1 MPEYLSPGVYVEEVS
16 SGIKPVEGVG
26 TSTGAF
32 VGIAQRGPIGK
43 PRLITN
49 WTQFTATFGGFVEN
63 GYLAYAVYQ
72 FFSEGGTRCYVIRA
86 AKGSATTLKKAE
98 TAAMGSLVVRAN
110 SEGIW
115 GNALSAVVAD
125 ETTLPGGSVRIDY
138 FQLSIVYDGAVVEA
152 FDNVTL
158 DEARPDHVLKR
169 VDSKWVEMVDNGAT
183 RPPNGTTPLA
193 GGLDGD
199 TLLSSDGLAPPA
211 SSTPSIRWTTSTSS
225 PFRMPSAMPPSRRT
239 PIPIAITAKIVSLSR
254 THPRTW
260 MRKGPPP
267 SGWYHRKPQFL

>member
-1 MPEYLSPGVYVEEVS
+1 M
-16 SGIKPVEGVG
+16 GIWLMR
-26 TSTGAF
+26 
-32 VGIAQRGPIGK
+32 I
-43 PRLITN
+43 
-49 WTQFTATFGGFVEN
+49 
-63 GYLAYAVYQ
+63 YQ

-193 GGLDGD
+193 G
-199 TLLSSDGLAPPA
+199 A
-211 SSTPSIRWTTSTSS
+211 
-225 PFRMPSAMPPSRRT
+225 
-239 PIPIAITAKIVSLSR
+239 
-254 THPRTW
+254 W
-260 MRKGPPP
+260 MATRC
-267 SGWYHRKPQFL
+267 

>member
-16 SGIKPVEGVG
+16 SGIKPIEGVG

-32 VGIAQRGPIGK
+32 IGIAQRGPIGK

-49 WTQFTATFGGFVEN
+49 WTQFTATFGGFVDN

-138 FQLSIVYDGAVVEA
+138 FQLSIVYDVPSSRPSITSRWMKQGQIMFSSAWTRSGWKWSTTALPGHPTAPPLWPGA
-152 FDNVTL
+152 
-158 DEARPDHVLKR
+158 
-169 VDSKWVEMVDNGAT
+169 WMAT
-183 RPPNGTTPLA
+183 RC
-193 GGLDGD
+193 
-199 TLLSSDGLAPPA
+199 
-211 SSTPSIRWTTSTSS
+211 
-225 PFRMPSAMPPSRRT
+225 
-239 PIPIAITAKIVSLSR
+239 
-254 THPRTW
+254 
-260 MRKGPPP
+260 
-267 SGWYHRKPQFL
+267 